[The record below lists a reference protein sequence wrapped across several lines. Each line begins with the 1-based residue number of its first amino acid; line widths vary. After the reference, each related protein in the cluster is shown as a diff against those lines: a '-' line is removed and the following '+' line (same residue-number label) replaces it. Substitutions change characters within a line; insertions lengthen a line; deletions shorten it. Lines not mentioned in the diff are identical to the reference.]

1 VVGGALGYFAQPLI
15 PGAKFI
21 GAELAGSSVINGAIA
36 GAGIGTA
43 WGMADAGSGKTGWDN
58 IWKYGITGGLAGAT
72 IGFGA
77 QTGMFSPT
85 PQGFSWSGLRNATI
99 FWSGAF
105 ASANSM
111 ESVKGSAGKY
121 WKSIGNGLG
130 YGAAYG
136 GGSYLWVA
144 GTDTYAGMF
153 AKDLGATEEA
163 ARLAGAH
170 FRYHFNMFVGL
181 TSQYRSMVSGEE
193 GVDHGLVGFGL
204 GFLNFPLLQNLRNHG
219 LPIPFLEQASSFAV
233 LDDFLQTHISLL
245 GHGGHGSPLNA
256 WYRKK
261 FLKHRPWLNIF

>member
-58 IWKYGITGGLAGAT
+58 IWKYGLTGSLAGAT

-77 QTGMFSPT
+77 QTGMFSFS
-85 PQGFSWSGLRNATI
+85 PQGLSWTGLGNSAL

-111 ESVKGSAGKY
+111 ESIEHGYQRSLIEGGVAGLIY
-121 WKSIGNGLG
+121 GGVSYGYVALTDYLGGLG
-130 YGAAYG
+130 FKAIGLGPKWG
-136 GGSYLWVA
+136 GYALRTPINVA
-144 GTDTYAGMF
+144 I
-153 AKDLGATEEA
+153 
-163 ARLAGAH
+163 ARHAQAESDKQKLP
-170 FRYHFNMFVGL
+170 
-181 TSQYRSMVSGEE
+181 
-193 GVDHGLVGFGL
+193 GVDHAVVGAVLAGI
-204 GFLNFPLLQNLRNHG
+204 PLLMPFSQEGGNL
-219 LPIPFLEQASSFAV
+219 AV
-233 LDDFLQTHISLL
+233 LDDFFQTNVPWL
-245 GHGGHGSPLNA
+245 GREGQGSPLNT

-261 FLKHRPWLNIF
+261 FGKHRPWFPRWVKNLFR